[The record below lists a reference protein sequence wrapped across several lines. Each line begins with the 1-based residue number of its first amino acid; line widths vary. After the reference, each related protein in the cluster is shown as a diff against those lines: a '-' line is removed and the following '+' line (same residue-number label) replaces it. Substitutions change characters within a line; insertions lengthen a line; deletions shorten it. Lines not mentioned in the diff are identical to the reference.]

1 MIKINELE
9 LQEVSCLHEGSTLLL
24 SFEMEDMTLQ
34 ELEDYFSLNENTVI
48 EQYENE
54 MLINKWYYKEFQSIG
69 YEKAEN
75 GWKIQ
80 LSLEVTH
87 FSQGDLKDIHD
98 LIEEKEKS
106 LTQLSLSVN
115 QIQTQLDE
123 FSSTINS
130 FQLEVSSKN
139 NFFSNKIASLQTI
152 LSNLESNYIRLAD
165 RVANLENNVNNIK
178 TTTNNTTIDNNNTNS
193 DNNDSNIE
201 NTDTNVE
208 DYDAS
213 DNIED
218 DELLEQ

>member
-106 LTQLSLSVN
+106 LTQLSLLIN
-115 QIQTQLDE
+115 RIQTQLDE
-123 FSSTINS
+123 LSSTINN

-139 NFFSNKIASLQTI
+139 SFFSNKIASLQTI
-152 LSNLESNYIRLAD
+152 LSELGSNYIRLAD